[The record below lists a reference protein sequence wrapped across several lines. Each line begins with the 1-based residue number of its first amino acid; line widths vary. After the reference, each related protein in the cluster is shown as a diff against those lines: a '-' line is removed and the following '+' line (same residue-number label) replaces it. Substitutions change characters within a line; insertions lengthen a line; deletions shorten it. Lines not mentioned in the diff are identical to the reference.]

1 MGKICSSS
9 LLRAPLVILACV
21 ATATHAQQTPGE
33 LPGNYPSKPIR
44 MLVGNAPGGGIDLT
58 ARAVAQKLTER
69 WGRSV
74 VVDNRAGASGVIAM
88 DLTAQ
93 ATPDGYTLLV
103 TAGSLIGTATAQK
116 KLRYD
121 VRTAYAPITQLTS
134 LYYLLLVTPSLPV
147 NSVKDLI
154 AYAKSRPGTLNY
166 GSSGVGGAGHLAAEL
181 FSSMAG
187 VRMVNVPYKG
197 GGLVLADMISGH
209 IQLGFT
215 STISGMPHVR
225 SGKLKALAVTS
236 PQRAKALPDLP
247 TLSEAGV
254 PGFDL
259 INWYGLFAPAGTP
272 RAIVAVLHRD
282 VTQAL
287 NSSDVQA
294 MFAKDGAEAAPSDSP
309 EEFKGLLAKDLDMWE
324 KIIRTM
330 SSFAD
335 SLR

>member
-1 MGKICSSS
+1 M
-9 LLRAPLVILACV
+9 
-21 ATATHAQQTPGE
+21 
-33 LPGNYPSKPIR
+33 
-44 MLVGNAPGGGIDLT
+44 
-58 ARAVAQKLTER
+58 
-69 WGRSV
+69 
-74 VVDNRAGASGVIAM
+74 
-88 DLTAQ
+88 
-93 ATPDGYTLLV
+93 
-103 TAGSLIGTATAQK
+103 
-116 KLRYD
+116 
-121 VRTAYAPITQLTS
+121 
-134 LYYLLLVTPSLPV
+134 
-147 NSVKDLI
+147 
-154 AYAKSRPGTLNY
+154 
-166 GSSGVGGAGHLAAEL
+166 
-181 FSSMAG
+181 
-187 VRMVNVPYKG
+187 
-197 GGLVLADMISGH
+197 
-209 IQLGFT
+209 
-215 STISGMPHVR
+215 
-225 SGKLKALAVTS
+225 TS